1 KFQKP
6 ILFAINHIDHHKSD
20 FDSTVESAKRRF
32 GKAITIMQ
40 YPVQQGEG
48 FNSIIDLLNMVIY
61 KFPPQGGKPQ
71 KLPIPPEEK
80 ERAEKLHN
88 ELVEKAAENDEKL
101 MELYFEKGSLEE
113 NELRSGI
120 KLGMLHH
127 DVYPVFCLSAK
138 KNMGSG
144 RLMSFIDN
152 VVPSATELFAEKLE
166 DGSELKCDP
175 KGPAS
180 IFIFKTLI
188 EPHLGKLSFFKVMYG
203 EISTGSDLV
212 NTTTGHTERL
222 NQLFI

>member
-1 KFQKP
+1 
-6 ILFAINHIDHHKSD
+6 
-20 FDSTVESAKRRF
+20 
-32 GKAITIMQ
+32 
-40 YPVQQGEG
+40 
-48 FNSIIDLLNMVIY
+48 MVMY
-61 KFPPQGGKPQ
+61 KFPAQGGKPQ

-80 ERAEKLHN
+80 ERADKLHN

-127 DVYPVFCLSAK
+127 DVYPVFCVSAK

-144 RLMSFIDN
+144 RIMSFIDN

-166 DGSELKCDP
+166 NGNELPCDP
-175 KGPAS
+175 KGPAA

-188 EPHLGKLSFFKVMYG
+188 EPHLGKLILLQSYVRR
-203 EISTGSDLV
+203 
-212 NTTTGHTERL
+212 N
-222 NQLFI
+222 